1 MNIRDKL
8 YQDILPGVT
17 KPARYT
23 GGEHNMVVKEWEQT
37 RVKMALAFPD
47 VYEVGMS
54 HLGGKILYGVVNQ
67 QPDML
72 LERAYAPWPDM
83 EAKMRSAGLPLYSL
97 ESFRS
102 LNEFDVIG
110 FSLMY
115 ELSYSNVLNMLDL
128 SGLPLLSSQRDDTM
142 PLIVAGGTCTVNP
155 EPMADFID
163 AFMIGDGEEM
173 LVELL
178 NCVADYRSEGK
189 ASLLKRLAQ
198 IPGVYVP
205 ALYQVNYNTDGTVQT
220 IKPLIKDAPE
230 KVQRRVLAD
239 LDAAY
244 FPTAQLV
251 PYLDIVHDRGILEVM
266 RGCQRSCRFCQ
277 AGMVYRPVREK
288 SLATL
293 LEQGQK
299 IIEQTGHDE
308 LSLASLSTADYTGVG
323 ELIPALVDRMGNQG
337 VGVSLPSLRVDAF
350 SVAMANEVQKVRKTT
365 LTFAPEAG
373 SQRLRDVINKNVR
386 EEDLLVATE
395 AAFTAG
401 WSGLKLYFMVGLPSE
416 TEEDWRDI
424 IDLVFKVRAIG
435 NRTSRRPI
443 KLTASIANF
452 VPKPHT
458 PFQWRPQISREEM
471 HTVRDYFRE
480 HGKRKGVSFDFHD
493 AGTSFLEGVFARGD
507 RRLGAVILEAYR
519 QGAKFDGWREMFS
532 LDRWQTSLI
541 ACGIDPEFYV
551 YRQRDYQE
559 VLPWSIIDIGV
570 DQDYLMA
577 EDKKAEQ
584 TALTPDCREGCE
596 GCGICP
602 SFEVDLD
609 LKGEWRHAATDNV

>member
-1 MNIRDKL
+1 MNIKDKL
-8 YQDILPGVT
+8 YQDILPRVK

-23 GGEHNMVVKEWEQT
+23 GGEYNMMVKDWERA

-54 HLGGKILYGVVNQ
+54 HLGGRILYGIVNE

-72 LERAYAPWPDM
+72 LERVYAPWPDM
-83 EAKMRSAGLPLYSL
+83 EEQMRSEGLPLYSL
-97 ESFRS
+97 ESFHPVS
-102 LNEFDVIG
+102 EFDVIG

-115 ELSYSNVLNMLDL
+115 ELCYTNVLNMLDL
-128 SGLPLLSSQRDDTM
+128 AGLPLLSRQRDQNM
-142 PLIVAGGTCTVNP
+142 PLVVAGGTCTVNS

-163 AFMIGDGEEM
+163 AFMIGDGEEV

-178 NCVADYRSEGK
+178 QCVAEHRDEERE
-189 ASLLKRLAQ
+189 SLLRRLAA

-205 ALYQVNYNTDGTVQT
+205 SLYEINYYTDGTVKQVQ
-220 IKPLIKDAPE
+220 PLAVAAPTQV
-230 KVQRRVLAD
+230 KRRVVAD

-244 FPTAQLV
+244 FPTRQLV

-277 AGMVYRPVREK
+277 AGMVYRPVRER

-293 LEQGQK
+293 LEQGK
-299 IIEQTGHDE
+299 EIIENTGHDE
-308 LSLASLSTADYTGVG
+308 LSLASLSTADYTEVG
-323 ELIPALVDRMGNQG
+323 NLIPALVERMGNQG

-373 SQRLRDVINKNVR
+373 TQRLRDVINKNVR
-386 EEDLLVATE
+386 EEDLLAAAE
-395 AAFTAG
+395 SAFTAG
-401 WSGLKLYFMVGLPSE
+401 WSSLKLYFMVGLPTE
-416 TEEDWRDI
+416 TEEDWQGI

-435 NRTSRRPI
+435 SRLSRRPVKI
-443 KLTASIANF
+443 TASIANF

-458 PFQWRPQISREEM
+458 PFQWHPQISREEM
-471 HTVRDYFRE
+471 RTVKEYFYQ

-493 AGTSFLEGVFARGD
+493 ANTSFLEGVFARGD
-507 RRLGAVILEAYR
+507 RRLGPVLLEAYQ
-519 QGAKFDGWREMFS
+519 QGAKFDGWREMFQIIWWE
-532 LDRWQTSLI
+532 D
-541 ACGIDPEFYV
+541 AFKKVGVDPAFYI
-551 YRQRDYQE
+551 YRHREYDE
-559 VLPWSIIDIGV
+559 LLPWEVIDIGV
-570 DQDYLMA
+570 DRDYLIG
-577 EDKKAEQ
+577 ENKKAEAV
-584 TALTPDCREGCE
+584 ALTPDCREGCE

-609 LKGEWRHAATDNV
+609 LKGEWRHATQDNV